1 MENALASLQLADEEE
16 IAFQEEE
23 GLTDQSFHLCLVGRC
38 LTESVVHFPSLRNTL
53 ADLWHLIKGI
63 YISDLGE
70 RRYLFKF
77 FHEVDIQR
85 VIVGAPWFFNNHL
98 LLLHRIRVSLNVLNP
113 LKRKKKLAIGSDR
126 IVYAKFRYEKLSLFC
141 FICGKLGHGESFC
154 HLRTVLDPA
163 TITFGWDIFLRAEVW
178 RRSSLT
184 SQWLREADGSV
195 CGGQSLASFQN
206 GAISRDNGD
215 FVKQP
220 DAMKIVSWNV
230 RGLGRSRTVKRLR
243 NKLRAINPH
252 ILFLIET
259 KLDEKSMERVRL
271 KLGFSCGIAIGADG
285 SKGGLSLCWKD
296 NSLVSL
302 RSYSSYHI
310 DVDITDCDHGIKWR
324 LTGFYGN
331 PVESLTAMSWD
342 LLCHLHHNNTGPWL
356 VVGDFNKI
364 TSSFEKRGGQL
375 RSESQIAQF
384 RNALEACDLVD
395 MGFSG
400 RWFAWERGRFQATNI
415 RERLDRG
422 VANSDWLDLFHSYS
436 VKHLNYSFSDHCP
449 ILIDTFGNHFHESL
463 GEAVRQFWSEPCDNV
478 VAKLTKAGHFF
489 KHWNHLRS
497 RELKRQRTRLEER
510 LNFLQTQ
517 VPDDDILEE
526 IMKVQLGLNL
536 EADKE
541 EIFWEQRARVNWLK
555 HGDKNTNFFHRTT
568 ISRHHYNRI
577 VGLENEEGD
586 WVTNPDDLLSIAA
599 NYFRELFTAS
609 ESASD
614 HRVLGIVEQRV
625 SAEMNSVLLTP
636 FLESEI
642 QEVVKSM
649 APLKAPGIDGFP
661 ALFFQRYWDIFGSD
675 VSSYCL
681 VVLKGEVDMGEI
693 NKTHIVLIPKVD
705 RPKNIAQFRPISLC
719 NVIYKII
726 AKVLVN
732 RMSTV
737 LGHCINEAQGAFIVG
752 RQISDNTLIA
762 YEILHSLK
770 SRKHC
775 KKGNFALKLDMN
787 KVYDR
792 VEWDFLAGM
801 MSRLGFCQEW
811 IVLIMQCV
819 CSVSYTV
826 GINEGISDVFT
837 PSRGLRQGDPL
848 SPYLFLICTEGLSTL
863 LNEAKQ
869 KKSMV
874 GAPIGRERFTVNH
887 LLFADDCILF
897 GDATKE
903 GAHTVRNILNEYEMI
918 SGQKNCRLLSMSAKE
933 VFVKAILQAIP
944 IYIMQC
950 FELPKT
956 LCDKLEGI
964 MNKFWWANGKSGKG
978 IHWCSWKDLCL
989 PKSFGGMGF
998 RDLSFFNK
1006 ALLAK
1011 QAWRLLSQP
1020 SCLLSKVLKA
1030 RYFPFSHFL
1039 SAKVGFYLSFTW
1051 RSICNA
1057 RDLIAD
1063 GLIWRIG
1070 NGRSVNIWNDPWVL
1084 GPGNGR
1090 LLIQD
1095 ISTQWTIVNHLMDDH
1110 SFTWKEDII
1119 HRIADHNQAR
1129 RILKIPLPQTNVDDN
1144 LVWHHDNIGEY
1155 TVKSGYRVLLSGS
1168 TRLTTHILTLVGHYN
1183 NFYKTLWEL
1192 QVELSNNN
1200 SDGKDNLVSM
1210 FVTTSAENRRVLTIT
1225 FWALWFTSNKLI
1237 HEGRKFSIQD
1247 ILCFIQKYAWELKL
1261 NGANN
1266 SLSLPTTTVFWH
1278 PPPLGVIKLN
1288 FDASFNKDSNSS
1300 IAAVIA
1306 RNDKGLVMG
1315 ACVYRYVD
1323 IVDAFVAEAR
1333 ACERALLFAIDMGFR
1348 KIILEG
1354 DSLTTIKKVGS
1365 NLEDRSVIRPITV
1378 NIRKLQKLVEDIS
1391 YRFIPRR
1398 GNRAAHCLAAEGR
1411 LWSFPCCWV
1420 EEVPSWVNRTVVEDW
1435 EDWIRAHD

>member
-1 MENALASLQLADEEE
+1 
-16 IAFQEEE
+16 
-23 GLTDQSFHLCLVGRC
+23 
-38 LTESVVHFPSLRNTL
+38 
-53 ADLWHLIKGI
+53 
-63 YISDLGE
+63 
-70 RRYLFKF
+70 
-77 FHEVDIQR
+77 
-85 VIVGAPWFFNNHL
+85 
-98 LLLHRIRVSLNVLNP
+98 
-113 LKRKKKLAIGSDR
+113 
-126 IVYAKFRYEKLSLFC
+126 
-141 FICGKLGHGESFC
+141 
-154 HLRTVLDPA
+154 
-163 TITFGWDIFLRAEVW
+163 
-178 RRSSLT
+178 
-184 SQWLREADGSV
+184 
-195 CGGQSLASFQN
+195 
-206 GAISRDNGD
+206 
-215 FVKQP
+215 
-220 DAMKIVSWNV
+220 
-230 RGLGRSRTVKRLR
+230 
-243 NKLRAINPH
+243 
-252 ILFLIET
+252 
-259 KLDEKSMERVRL
+259 MERVRL
-271 KLGFSCGIAIGADG
+271 KLGFSCGIAVGADG
-285 SKGGLSLCWKD
+285 SKGGLSLCWKY
-296 NSLVSL
+296 NSLVSR
-302 RSYSSYHI
+302 RSYSFYHI

-331 PVESLTAMSWD
+331 PVESLRSMSWD

-356 VVGDFNKI
+356 VVGDFNEI
-364 TSSFEKRGGQL
+364 TSSFEKRGGRL
-375 RSESQIAQF
+375 RSESQMAQF
-384 RNALEACDLVD
+384 CNALEACDLVD

-400 RWFAWERGRFQATNI
+400 RWFTWERGRFQATNI

-422 VANSDWLDLFHSYS
+422 VANSDWLDLFHSYL
-436 VKHLNYSFSDHCP
+436 VKHLNHSFSDHCL
-449 ILIDTFGNHFHESL
+449 ILIDTFGNRFRREHFGENHFKFEASWCLDESF
-463 GEAVRQFWSEPCDNV
+463 GEVVRQFWSEPCDNV

-497 RELKRQRTRLEER
+497 RELKRQRTRLEEH
-510 LNFLQTQ
+510 LNYLQTQ

-555 HGDKNTNFFHRTT
+555 HGDKNTSFFP
-568 ISRHHYNRI
+568 S
-577 VGLENEEGD
+577 
-586 WVTNPDDLLSIAA
+586 
-599 NYFRELFTAS
+599 ELFTAS

-625 SAEMNSVLLTP
+625 SAEMNSVL
-636 FLESEI
+636 
-642 QEVVKSM
+642 
-649 APLKAPGIDGFP
+649 
-661 ALFFQRYWDIFGSD
+661 YWDIVGSD

-681 VVLKGEVDMGEI
+681 AVLKGEVDMGEI
-693 NKTHIVLIPKVD
+693 NKTHIMLIPKVD
-705 RPKNIAQFRPISLC
+705 MPKNIAQFRPISLC

-737 LGHCINEAQGAFIVG
+737 LGHCINEAQGTFIAG

-775 KKGNFALKLDMN
+775 KKGNFALKLDMS
-787 KVYDR
+787 KAYDR

-801 MSRLGFCQEW
+801 MSSLGFCQEW
-811 IVLIMQCV
+811 IVLIMRCV
-819 CSVSYTV
+819 YLVSYTV
-826 GINEGISDVFT
+826 GINEGTSDVFT
-837 PSRGLRQGDPL
+837 PSQGLRQGDPL
-848 SPYLFLICTEGLSTL
+848 S
-863 LNEAKQ
+863 
-869 KKSMV
+869 
-874 GAPIGRERFTVNH
+874 H
-887 LLFADDCILF
+887 DCILF
-897 GDATKE
+897 GDATEE

-918 SGQKNCRLLSMSAKE
+918 SGQKGSNYKHLGSSTCCQSEKISGTSNDGGEKEMMVESWNCRLLSMGGKE
-933 VFVKAILQAIP
+933 IFVKAVLQAIP
-944 IYIMQC
+944 IYVMQC
-950 FELPKT
+950 FELSKT

-1030 RYFPFSHFL
+1030 RYFSFSHFL
-1039 SAKVGFYLSFTW
+1039 SAKVGSYPSFTW

-1057 RDLIAD
+1057 RDLIED

-1070 NGRSVNIWNDPWVL
+1070 NGRSVNIWNDPWL
-1084 GPGNGR
+1084 PGPGNSR
-1090 LLIQD
+1090 LLVQD
-1095 ISTQWTIVNHLMDDH
+1095 ISTQWTTVNHLMDDH

-1119 HRIADHNQAR
+1119 HRIADHDQAR
-1129 RILKIPLPQTNVDDN
+1129 RILKIPLPQTNVDDT
-1144 LVWHHDNIGEY
+1144 LVWRHDNTGEY

-1192 QVELSNNN
+1192 QVELSNDN

-1225 FWALWFTSNKLI
+1225 FWALWFTRNKLI

-1247 ILCFIQKYAWELKL
+1247 ILCFIQRYAWELKL
-1261 NGANN
+1261 NGAKN

-1288 FDASFNKDSNSS
+1288 FDASFNKDPNSS

-1315 ACVYRYVD
+1315 VCVYQYVD

-1354 DSLTTIKKVGS
+1354 DSLTIIKKVGS

-1378 NIRKLQKLVEDIS
+1378 NIRKLEKLVEDIS
-1391 YRFIPRR
+1391 YRFIPSR
-1398 GNRAAHCLAAEGR
+1398 GNRAAHCLAAKGR
-1411 LWSFPCCWV
+1411 HWSFPCCWV